1 MKTTNM
7 KRATLVQLV
16 VSILLG
22 VLALIIV
29 LQNTAPVET
38 RVLFTT
44 VTMSGAL
51 LLLCTLAIG
60 FIAGAAAAMVVIRRR
75 AASE

>member
-1 MKTTNM
+1 M

-29 LQNTAPVET
+29 LQNTDPVET

-60 FIAGAAAAMVVIRRR
+60 FITGVAAAMVVIRRR
-75 AASE
+75 AASK

>member
-51 LLLCTLAIG
+51 LLLCTLVIG
-60 FIAGAAAAMVVIRRR
+60 FIAGVAAAMVMIRRR